1 MNQYA
6 FALVQNGGAI
16 GATFRD
22 AQIDA
27 VGRVIWRQAMLR
39 ANLGISFFYQA
50 TLTDR
55 ETQLAPIELKD
66 FSLEHE
72 VMFIFRKNSSFR
84 EDYEEIY
91 AFLTNRENSQN

>member
-1 MNQYA
+1 MTTDDFLQITELGNI
-6 FALVQNGGAI
+6 GAI
-16 GATFRD
+16 
-22 AQIDA
+22 
-27 VGRVIWRQAMLR
+27 QAMLR

-72 VMFIFRKNSSFR
+72 VMFIFRKTAASGKTMKRFMH
-84 EDYEEIY
+84 
-91 AFLTNRENSQN
+91 F